1 MNCFVTQKTV
11 VVGSIFLLSEFVVTT
26 PDESKAWKQLFPY
39 FHAPRIP
46 RPVEGEGCGG
56 GGGLESPEVLE
67 VENTLQ

>member
-11 VVGSIFLLSEFVVTT
+11 VVGSIVLLSEFVVTT
-26 PDESKAWKQLFPY
+26 PVELKAGKQLFPY

-46 RPVEGEGCGG
+46 RPVEGGGG

-67 VENTLQ
+67 VEKTLQ

>member
-39 FHAPRIP
+39 FHVPRIP
-46 RPVEGEGCGG
+46 KPVEGGGG

-67 VENTLQ
+67 VEKALQ